1 MTRQN
6 YNDYGQGFSLVIKT
20 HVFHIID
27 FFEFNSCFEP
37 LTPASY

>member
-6 YNDYGQGFSLVIKT
+6 YNNYGQGFSLVIKT

-27 FFEFNSCFEP
+27 FEFNSCFEP